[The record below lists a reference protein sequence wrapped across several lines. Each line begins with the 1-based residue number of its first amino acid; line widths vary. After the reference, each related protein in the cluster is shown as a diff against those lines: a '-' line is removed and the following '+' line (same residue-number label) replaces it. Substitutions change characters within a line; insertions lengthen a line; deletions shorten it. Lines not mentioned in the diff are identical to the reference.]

1 MSYMVT
7 VGASSM
13 NSGVTAV
20 DCQKQVRSWRL
31 LRSLME
37 LLIPTCNCTF
47 IEEEQD
53 DTKSQNYCVQKHPS
67 SLMTCTTITGTIFGY
82 RRGKVSFCIQT
93 NATSSNPILLLELAV
108 PTSVLAKEMRG
119 GTLRIVLESDTSGCC
134 STSTNLFS
142 TPLWTMYYNG
152 RKVGYAVK
160 RRPSNADFEALS
172 LMRSVAVG
180 TGVIN
185 GKELHQEDELM
196 YLRANFQRVR
206 GSSNSESFHL
216 IDPEG
221 SIGQELSIFFLRSR
235 FLMSFDTNKPHVILA
250 IRLME

>member
-1 MSYMVT
+1 MAFIATT
-7 VGASSM
+7 VGAST
-13 NSGVTAV
+13 VTTV

-47 IEEEQD
+47 FLEEQD
-53 DTKSQNYCVQKHPS
+53 QSQKCPPQN
-67 SLMTCTTITGTIFGY
+67 LTTCATITGTIFGY
-82 RRGKVSFCIQT
+82 RKGKVSFCIQT
-93 NATSSNPILLLELAV
+93 NANSSNPILLLELVV

-119 GTLRIVLESDTSGCC
+119 GTLRIVLESSCNDNKNH
-134 STSTNLFS
+134 NLFS
-142 TPLWTMYYNG
+142 TPLWSMYCNG

-160 RRPSNADFEALS
+160 RRPSNGDFEALS
-172 LMRSVAVG
+172 LMSSVAVG

-185 GKELHQEDELM
+185 SCKDLQHQEDELM

-206 GSSNSESFHL
+206 GSSSSESFHL

-221 SIGQELSIFFLRSR
+221 SIGQELSIFFFRS
-235 FLMSFDTNKPHVILA
+235 K
-250 IRLME
+250 

>member
-1 MSYMVT
+1 MAYIATT
-7 VGASSM
+7 VGAST
-13 NSGVTAV
+13 VTTV

-31 LRSLME
+31 LRSIME

-47 IEEEQD
+47 FLEEQD
-53 DTKSQNYCVQKHPS
+53 QSQKCLQQKYPRQHQQQ
-67 SLMTCTTITGTIFGY
+67 LMTCATITGTIFGY
-82 RRGKVSFCIQT
+82 RKGKVSFCIQA
-93 NATSSNPILLLELAV
+93 NSNSSNPILLLELAV

-119 GTLRIVLESDTSGCC
+119 GNLRIVLESSCNNN
-134 STSTNLFS
+134 SNNSNLFS
-142 TPLWTMYYNG
+142 SPLWRMYCNG

-160 RRPSNADFEALS
+160 RRPSNGDFEALS
-172 LMRSVAVG
+172 LMSSVAVG

-185 GKELHQEDELM
+185 SCKELQHQEDELM

-221 SIGQELSIFFLRSR
+221 SIAQELSIFFFRS
-235 FLMSFDTNKPHVILA
+235 K
-250 IRLME
+250 